1 MVGVNRKAN
10 FSFQWFSF
18 FLKNRTKHLLALE
31 KAAEEGFFC
40 LSWWVL
46 RTTFIYTLLCD
57 WLIFFFQFVFVV
69 DFYEWVIDQD
79 R

>member
-10 FSFQWFSF
+10 FSFRWFSF

-46 RTTFIYTLLCD
+46 RTTVIYTLLCD